1 MDLRFMLEL
10 SLLSKVM
17 LTVSSLLILTLG
29 LVYLPP
35 AASATPTVILTRRLA
50 VITAAL
56 ARILTLRTAEL
67 DQTGR
72 SIGR

>member
-1 MDLRFMLEL
+1 MRVSAAISSYVCFLPL
-10 SLLSKVM
+10 SLLD
-17 LTVSSLLILTLG
+17 ILTLG
-29 LVYLPP
+29 IVYLPP

-56 ARILTLRTAEL
+56 ARILTLRTAKL